1 MAAPAPQQFKT
12 SSSNNGKS
20 RDFIL
25 PQVNCSKAGRQWR
38 KKWILLDGH
47 RQRPPLE
54 NRFDHSQHSDKTA
67 IPMRLFSC
75 FFLLFSAGTAL
86 PVLAAPPAAPSN
98 LTVAAPG
105 PTSVSLAWQDNSN
118 NETGFEVSYREG
130 ANGGFIPLSLVI
142 AANATVLNLNGAK
155 PSTSYQFQ
163 VRACL
168 GSPGECSA
176 YAGPAGVTTPPAVSS
191 TTFQAAYLQ
200 KSFSFNLTST
210 SPAQVT
216 GYAITALPAGL
227 TLNPTTGVISGVP
240 TASGKTTALAA
251 ITHAN
256 GYIATAPLTLRVYI
270 DPPALLPPVSGP
282 ALADRALVTGA
293 GPAVI
298 SAGTLFT
305 DPDVASAARLTT
317 DLGPMDFVFFPE
329 SAPATVT
336 NFLGYLNRGD
346 FLNTIFHR
354 SVPGFIIQGGAFRAD
369 ATASAV
375 PTQPVVVNEPNIS
388 NRRGTISMART
399 SIVNSATN
407 QFFINLAN
415 NAGNLDNQNE
425 GFAVF
430 ARVAGTGMTV
440 ADAIAALPQRNYT
453 AINGAMAATPVRGTP
468 PVSYDP
474 AALVRINAAVPIP
487 ALTLSVTT
495 APAGVAGASLAG
507 TDLTLTPLL
516 PGTTRVTLTATDLD
530 NQTAASSF
538 QVTVSD
544 SYAGWAARQA
554 FASSAEAL
562 SGADPDLDGR
572 LNFVEF
578 ALGSVP
584 LQATSNDLVAGLA
597 ENHLTYTFPLRRFL
611 SGATVT
617 LQSAESPAGPWV
629 NRWSSADGF
638 IHPWIASTVTAG
650 EADLVTARDP
660 GALSLAKRFLRLKIS
675 QP

>member
-1 MAAPAPQQFKT
+1 
-12 SSSNNGKS
+12 
-20 RDFIL
+20 
-25 PQVNCSKAGRQWR
+25 
-38 KKWILLDGH
+38 
-47 RQRPPLE
+47 
-54 NRFDHSQHSDKTA
+54 
-67 IPMRLFSC
+67 MRLFSC

-86 PVLAAPPAAPSN
+86 PVLAAPPADPTN
-98 LTVAAPG
+98 LTASAPG
-105 PTSVSLAWQDNSN
+105 PTAVTLAWQDNSN
-118 NETGFEVSYREG
+118 NETGFEVSFRAG
-130 ANGGFIPLSLVI
+130 NSGTFNVINLVI
-142 AANATVLNLNGAK
+142 ASNTTTITLTPAT

-163 VRACL
+163 VRAYL
-168 GSPGECSA
+168 GSPREYSA
-176 YAGPAGVTTPPAVSS
+176 YAGPASVTTPPVVSS
-191 TTFQAAYLQ
+191 TTFLAAYLQ

-216 GYAITALPAGL
+216 GYAITALPGGL
-227 TLNPTTGVISGVP
+227 TLNPTTGLISGVP
-240 TASGKTTALAA
+240 TSAGKTTGQVA

-256 GYIATAPLTLRVYI
+256 GYMATAPLTLRVYL

-298 SAGTLFT
+298 SANTLFT
-305 DPDVASAARLTT
+305 DPDVSSAARLTT
-317 DLGPMDFVFFPE
+317 DMGPMDFVFYPD

-369 ATASAV
+369 ATASVV

-388 NRRGTISMART
+388 NRRGTISMARN

-430 ARVAGTGMTV
+430 ARVAGNGMTV
-440 ADAIAALPQRNYT
+440 ADAIAALPQRSYT

-468 PVSYDP
+468 PASYDP
-474 AALVRINAAVPIP
+474 AALVRINAAAAIP
-487 ALTLSVTT
+487 ALALSVATL
-495 APAGVAGASLAG
+495 PAGVAGASLAG

-530 NQTAASSF
+530 NQTATSSF
-538 QVTVSD
+538 EVTVSD

-554 FASSAEAL
+554 FGSAGDAV
-562 SGADPDLDGR
+562 SGADPDQDGR

-578 ALGSVP
+578 ALGSLPV
-584 LQATSNDLVAGLA
+584 QATFHDLLAGLA
-597 ENHLTYTFPLRRFL
+597 ANHLTYTFPLRRFL
-611 SGATVT
+611 SGNTVT

-629 NRWSSADGF
+629 NRWSSVDGL
-638 IHPWIASTVTAG
+638 IHPWIASTVAAG

-660 GALSLAKRFLRLKIS
+660 EAISLAKRFLRLKIT